1 MFLIL
6 LPSPTPSCLRHID
19 SIEINCADVADER
32 VPVLKDQLQ
41 KWFDEAAWH
50 APSILFFDDIDRL
63 IPAEV
68 EVSQRARD
76 VLKMY
81 GKKSDS
87 LLILFIT
94 CFC

>member
-1 MFLIL
+1 MAPASRAIWVALWFYVSD
-6 LPSPTPSCLRHID
+6 PPPPFCLRHID

-76 VLKMY
+76 VLEN
-81 GKKSDS
+81 G
-87 LLILFIT
+87 
-94 CFC
+94 